1 MKFGTDKFYDTA
13 MIALGCFLGLTIMVI
28 AAMMISTA
36 KTERQLEEI
45 QKGDFYSKCANACAP
60 NAVYST
66 NHNRCECNAIVTIR
80 EIK

>member
-13 MIALGCFLGLTIMVI
+13 MVAVGCFLGFTAMFII
-28 AAMMISTA
+28 AMMISTV

-45 QKGDFYSKCANACAP
+45 QKGDFYSKCAAACSP
-60 NAVYST
+60 SAVYST
-66 NHNRCECNAIVTIR
+66 NYNRCECNAIVTVR